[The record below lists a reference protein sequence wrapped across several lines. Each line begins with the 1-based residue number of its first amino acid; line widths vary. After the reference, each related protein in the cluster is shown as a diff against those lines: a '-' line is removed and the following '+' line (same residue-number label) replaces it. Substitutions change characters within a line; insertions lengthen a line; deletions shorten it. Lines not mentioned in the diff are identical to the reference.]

1 MYFLE
6 GFEWNRGKKKQV
18 IYEFISPIL
27 KEYDK
32 IPKYVDIYLYI
43 DIHTYIGFPGGSDST
58 ESACIAGDP
67 SLIPGLGLTTHPSIL
82 AWRIP

>member
-1 MYFLE
+1 MT
-6 GFEWNRGKKKQV
+6 
-18 IYEFISPIL
+18 
-27 KEYDK
+27 K